1 MTYRFKLKITDLHKY
16 WTKVVEESTRA
27 VHSAAGENF
36 YDM

>member
-16 WTKVVEESTRA
+16 CTKVVEESTRA
-27 VHSAAGENF
+27 VHSAAGEKF